1 MGNRATVIG
10 LGTNRMVALIGKVFA
25 VFLVVLVVAGV
36 WLWLLGARQPSQAIS
51 RYEKVIFLALKHKQP
66 AHIRTAGSAR
76 DAVLWSGRV
85 AFPFIGPDDPYWTE
99 YIIFTPD
106 SSVLSELENSTHFED
121 LFAAEVK
128 LVKVPALALG
138 VLRAQHKLGLSRRPD
153 GPIPQSVDE
162 AEGRLDI
169 LPTIRALDAS
179 RAAPPDM
186 QITMVNYLEYIPAKN
201 GGKDQGRRTYNKYG
215 FEAMRAVH
223 MVGGQFLFAG
233 RITNVLIE
241 PKNESTPGDWDDLAA
256 MIYPD
261 PMAIF
266 YMEQSPRYKNSMHFR
281 DESLERT
288 VVIATE
294 AH

>member
-1 MGNRATVIG
+1 MI
-10 LGTNRMVALIGKVFA
+10 ALIGKVFA
-25 VFLVVLVVAGV
+25 VVFVVLVIAGV
-36 WLWLLGARQPSQAIS
+36 CLWMLGARQPSQAIS
-51 RYEKVIFLALKHKQP
+51 GYEKVIFLALKYGQP
-66 AHIRTAGSAR
+66 AHIRTAGSAT
-76 DAVLWSGRV
+76 DAALWSGRV
-85 AFPFIGPDDPYWTE
+85 AFPFIGPEDPYWTE
-99 YIIFTPD
+99 YVILPPD
-106 SSVLSELENSTHFED
+106 SGVLSELVSSTQFED

-128 LVKVPALALG
+128 LVKVPALVLG

-169 LPTIRALDAS
+169 LPSVRALDAS

-186 QITMVNYLEYIPAKN
+186 QVTMMNYLKYKPAEN
-201 GGKDQGRRTYNKYG
+201 GEKGEGRRTYNKYG

-266 YMEQSPRYKNSMHFR
+266 YMEQSPRYKNSLHFR